1 MEETALCVIMWNDTK
16 ETEEVL
22 ISIDGH
28 DNDHIFFVC
37 NSEKEFK
44 ELCKTGFGEF
54 EVIEYENITRL

>member
-1 MEETALCVIMWNDTK
+1 MEKTALCVIMWNDTK

-44 ELCKTGFGEF
+44 
-54 EVIEYENITRL
+54 